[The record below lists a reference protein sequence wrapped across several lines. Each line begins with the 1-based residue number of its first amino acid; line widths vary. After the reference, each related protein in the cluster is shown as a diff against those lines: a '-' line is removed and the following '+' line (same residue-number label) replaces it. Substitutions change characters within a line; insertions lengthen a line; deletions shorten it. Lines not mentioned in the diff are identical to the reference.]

1 MNLMTSVLELL
12 WTYMERF
19 TIGKE
24 MKISDLVKLKEITD
38 QFSVGQIFDF
48 SGKKVEIDEE
58 IRLELVR
65 SLTAFWDFTR
75 PKLNKL
81 VWRRIR
87 RPNNRATYFI
97 AFISTNVFI
106 NLVRI
111 NLYNGRI
118 VNFEIRRS

>member
-1 MNLMTSVLELL
+1 
-12 WTYMERF
+12 MERF
-19 TIGKE
+19 MIGKE
-24 MKISDLVKLKEITD
+24 MKISDLVKLKEIAD
-38 QFSVGQIFDF
+38 QFSVGKIFDF
-48 SGKKVEIDEE
+48 NVEKVEINEE

-65 SLTAFWDFTR
+65 SLMTFWDFTR

-81 VWRRIR
+81 VWRRVR

-97 AFISTNVFI
+97 AFISTNAYI